1 MLGCRSTS
9 CPVDLATCSTYPTRA
24 SIAPVRLY
32 LSARGSKHFRRVP
45 SPASHCATKHRRT
58 SSERSSLHCQT
69 ALASAITLVP
79 LQPSDFG
86 SCVKAIA
93 LGQVITC
100 PDVECDT
107 SFDPVWRKVCLEH
120 GLRAVQSRPIIVA
133 GKPRGTFVIAYR
145 QPKPESDWDVAL
157 MQFAASAAGEA
168 MEASKRNA
176 APEAAE

>member
-1 MLGCRSTS
+1 MQHIPDDGLGCAGTLVSLCQRVEALSPGAIAGLSLCDEAQTHIE
-9 CPVDLATCSTYPTRA
+9 RA
-24 SIAPVRLY
+24 I
-32 LSARGSKHFRRVP
+32 FP
-45 SPASHCATKHRRT
+45 SLPNSF
-58 SSERSSLHCQT
+58 
-69 ALASAITLVP
+69 ASAITLVP

-120 GLRAVQSRPIIVA
+120 GLRAVQSRPILVA